1 MLNLRAPTLLD
12 SLVARLLMVTKFN
25 KTAFGSETMVKI
37 TFLGIVDRATYFCPA
52 IVMNNKLVSII
63 KGILFLFFF

>member
-37 TFLGIVDRATYFCPA
+37 TFWGLWIEQLIFVQQ
-52 IVMNNKLVSII
+52 L
-63 KGILFLFFF
+63 